1 MVSTPTRTTAAP
13 AAAGRAT
20 SGGASGKPAGS
31 STSGTGSAGAR
42 SAGAASTPGRPA
54 VTPAARVLA
63 WNRGFWSALEG
74 TGKSRNGSTYY
85 LILGSTLALTAI
97 GIMMVLSASSVEAI
111 AAGESPYSAA
121 LKQGGFAA
129 LGVFAM
135 FVLSRV
141 NVVWLRRV
149 AWWLMLLAV
158 ALLGLVLLVGRS
170 ALGNQN
176 WIDVGPFTFQPS
188 EAAKLALALWMATVL
203 DRKAKLLQEW
213 RHALIP
219 VVFPGAVVVLVLIL
233 AGNDLG
239 TAMIVMIIVAAA
251 LFFAGVRLSFFAIS
265 GALLAIGAT
274 VLAVTSPNRM
284 CRILSW
290 TGQTCA
296 DGSDLNYQSTNGLY
310 GLASGGWFGVG
321 LGQSRQKYSWIPEA
335 HNDFIFAIIGE
346 ELGLVGTIVVLVLFA
361 ILGTAIYRV
370 VVAQHDVFHRVLAG
384 AIMVWLLGQASVN
397 MAVVTGLAPVI
408 GVPLPFIS
416 YGGSALLMSLC
427 AIGVVLSL
435 ARAQMDPGMQP
446 KKMLRFGPAAFANS
460 VRRARAARAAG
471 RSAASTAASRSAAR
485 PAAKSAGRPAGN
497 PVTKGAGK
505 GAAKGAGNSSGNA
518 ANKSSAQISTG
529 KNTAGKIPTIKNS
542 ASTNRTKA

>member
-1 MVSTPTRTTAAP
+1 MVSTPTRTTTAKAAVVNKPAAP
-13 AAAGRAT
+13 R
-20 SGGASGKPAGS
+20 
-31 STSGTGSAGAR
+31 
-42 SAGAASTPGRPA
+42 AASRERLSAKKMRG
-54 VTPAARVLA
+54 
-63 WNRGFWSALEG
+63 WYRGFWSALEG
-74 TGKSRNGSTYY
+74 TDKSRNGSTYY

-111 AAGESPYSAA
+111 ADGESPYSAA
-121 LKQGGFAA
+121 LKQGMFAGIG
-129 LGVFAM
+129 LFTM

-141 NVVWLRRV
+141 NVVWLKRFAWLAMFV
-149 AWWLMLLAV
+149 AIILLV
-158 ALLGLVLLVGRS
+158 LVLLVGRS

-203 DRKAKLLQEW
+203 GRKANLLTHSK
-213 RHALIP
+213 HALIP
-219 VVFPGAVVVLVLIL
+219 VAPGAALIIGLIL

-239 TAMIVMIIVAAA
+239 TAMIVMIITAAA
-251 LFFAGVRLSFFAIS
+251 LFFAGVRLYLFAIAGILLS
-265 GALLAIGAT
+265 AFVAVLAI
-274 VLAVTSPNRM
+274 TSPNRI

-346 ELGLVGTIVVLVLFA
+346 ELGLVGTFVVLVLFA

-370 VVAQHDVFHRVLAG
+370 VVAQKDMFHRVLAG
-384 AIMVWLLGQASVN
+384 TIMVWLLGQATVN
-397 MAVVTGLAPVI
+397 MAVVTGLAPVVGI
-408 GVPLPFIS
+408 PLPFIS

-435 ARAQMDPGMQP
+435 ARAQMAPGLQP
-446 KKMLRFGPAAFANS
+446 KPLFRFGLAERLKSLRSTPATKSPAS
-460 VRRARAARAAG
+460 KPDVKTPPPKHPARKR
-471 RSAASTAASRSAAR
+471 
-485 PAAKSAGRPAGN
+485 K
-497 PVTKGAGK
+497 
-505 GAAKGAGNSSGNA
+505 
-518 ANKSSAQISTG
+518 
-529 KNTAGKIPTIKNS
+529 
-542 ASTNRTKA
+542 

>member
-1 MVSTPTRTTAAP
+1 MVSAPTRTTAATT
-13 AAAGRAT
+13 AAAGTRT
-20 SGGASGKPAGS
+20 GTASGTAK
-31 STSGTGSAGAR
+31 
-42 SAGAASTPGRPA
+42 ASPP
-54 VTPAARVLA
+54 PAAPQSAAAKVLR
-63 WNRGFWSALEG
+63 WYRGFWSSLEG

-121 LKQGGFAA
+121 LKQGLFAA
-129 LGVFAM
+129 IGVFCM
-135 FVLSRV
+135 FLLSRV
-141 NVVWLRRV
+141 NVVWLKRF
-149 AWWLMLLAV
+149 AWLAIALALVLLV
-158 ALLGLVLLVGRS
+158 LVLLVGRS

-203 DRKAKLLQEW
+203 GAKTKLLSQSK
-213 RHALIP
+213 HALVP
-219 VVFPGAVVVLVLIL
+219 VAPVAVLVIGLIL

-239 TAMIVMIIVAAA
+239 TAMIVMMITAAA
-251 LFFAGVRLSFFAIS
+251 LFFAGVRLYVFGIAGIVL
-265 GALLAIGAT
+265 GALTAVLAI
-274 VLAVTSPNRM
+274 TSPNRV

-296 DGSDLNYQSTNGLY
+296 DGSDVNYQSTNGIY

-346 ELGLVGTIVVLVLFA
+346 ELGLVGTLVVLVLFG

-370 VVAQHDVFHRVLAG
+370 VVAQKDMFHRVLAG
-384 AIMVWLLGQASVN
+384 TIMVWLLGQATVN
-397 MAVVTGLAPVI
+397 MAVVTGLAPVVGI
-408 GVPLPFIS
+408 PLPFIS

-435 ARAQMDPGMQP
+435 ARAQMAPSLQP
-446 KKMLRFGPAAFANS
+446 KRMFRFGPAAL
-460 VRRARAARAAG
+460 
-471 RSAASTAASRSAAR
+471 
-485 PAAKSAGRPAGN
+485 AKTLRKRFG
-497 PVTKGAGK
+497 
-505 GAAKGAGNSSGNA
+505 
-518 ANKSSAQISTG
+518 
-529 KNTAGKIPTIKNS
+529 
-542 ASTNRTKA
+542 STNRPKSPAAAAAAQKPSSAKNRPKNSSPKIPARKRK

>member
-1 MVSTPTRTTAAP
+1 MVSTPTRTTAARP
-13 AAAGRAT
+13 AAGGAT
-20 SGGASGKPAGS
+20 SGKTAGGQTAGGKAAGGKTQPPSASASWKPRG
-31 STSGTGSAGAR
+31 
-42 SAGAASTPGRPA
+42 
-54 VTPAARVLA
+54 TPAATVRA
-63 WNRGFWSALEG
+63 WGRGFWSALEG

-129 LGVFAM
+129 IGVFAM

-141 NVVWLRRV
+141 NVVWLRRF
-149 AWWLMLLAV
+149 AWPVMFLAV

-203 DRKAKLLQEW
+203 ARKEKLLHEW

-219 VVFPGAVVVLVLIL
+219 VVVPGAAVVLGLIL

-239 TAMIVMIIVAAA
+239 TAMIVMVIVAAA
-251 LFFAGVRLSFFAIS
+251 LFFAGVRLAFFAIS
-265 GALLAIGAT
+265 GAVLAVGTTI
-274 VLAVTSPNRM
+274 LAVTSPNRM

-346 ELGLVGTIVVLVLFA
+346 ELGLVGTLVVLVLFA
-361 ILGTAIYRV
+361 ILGAAIYRV

-384 AIMVWLLGQASVN
+384 SIMVWLLGQASVN

-427 AIGVVLSL
+427 AVGVVLSL

-446 KKMLRFGPAAFANS
+446 KKMLKFGPAAFANS

-471 RSAASTAASRSAAR
+471 K
-485 PAAKSAGRPAGN
+485 PAAKPAGQSAGRPAAN
-497 PVTKGAGK
+497 PGRTPTRP
-505 GAAKGAGNSSGNA
+505 AAHKPA
-518 ANKSSAQISTG
+518 ATN
-529 KNTAGKIPTIKNS
+529 P
-542 ASTNRTKA
+542 ASKNRTKA

>member
-1 MVSTPTRTTAAP
+1 MVSTPTRPPVA
-13 AAAGRAT
+13 
-20 SGGASGKPAGS
+20 
-31 STSGTGSAGAR
+31 
-42 SAGAASTPGRPA
+42 RPA
-54 VTPAARVLA
+54 RKGATEAGPRRTPLARV
-63 WNRGFWSALEG
+63 RGGFRRFWSALEG
-74 TGKSRNGSTYY
+74 NGKSRNGSTYY

-121 LKQGGFAA
+121 MKQGLFAA
-129 LGVFAM
+129 IGVFVM

-141 NVVWLRRV
+141 NVVWLKRF
-149 AWWLMLLAV
+149 AWPAIILAVVLLA
-158 ALLGLVLLVGRS
+158 LVLLVGRS
-170 ALGNQN
+170 TLGNQN

-203 DRKAKLLQEW
+203 NRKVKLLDNW
-213 RHALIP
+213 RHVMVP
-219 VVFPGAVVVLVLIL
+219 VVVPGAAAVLVLIL

-239 TAMIVMIIVAAA
+239 TAMIVMMILAAG
-251 LFFAGVRLSFFAIS
+251 LFFAGVRLYLFAIA
-265 GALLAIGAT
+265 GAVLAAGTAFLAI
-274 VLAVTSPNRM
+274 TSPNRM

-346 ELGLVGTIVVLVLFA
+346 ELGLIGTTVVLVLFA

-370 VVAQHDVFHRVLAG
+370 VVAQQDLFHRVLAG
-384 AIMVWLLGQASVN
+384 TIMVWLLGQATVN
-397 MAVVTGLAPVI
+397 MAVVTGLLPVV

-435 ARAQMDPGMQP
+435 ARAQMEPGMQP
-446 KKMLRFGPAAFANS
+446 KGLLKFGPAGFAAV
-460 VRRARAARAAG
+460 VRKRVAARRTSKTGAKRPG
-471 RSAASTAASRSAAR
+471 RAPKATIPDVPATPRPSGSTAARKPGTRAPAPKNPARKRS
-485 PAAKSAGRPAGN
+485 
-497 PVTKGAGK
+497 
-505 GAAKGAGNSSGNA
+505 
-518 ANKSSAQISTG
+518 
-529 KNTAGKIPTIKNS
+529 
-542 ASTNRTKA
+542 

>member
-1 MVSTPTRTTAAP
+1 MVSTPTRTTAARS
-13 AAAGRAT
+13 AAGGVSRGGAT
-20 SGGASGKPAGS
+20 SGTPAGRPAP
-31 STSGTGSAGAR
+31 SAAR
-42 SAGAASTPGRPA
+42 PTAGGPA
-54 VTPAARVLA
+54 VTPAARVRA
-63 WNRGFWSALEG
+63 WSRGFWSALEG

-129 LGVFAM
+129 IGVFAM
-135 FVLSRV
+135 LVLSRV
-141 NVVWLRRV
+141 NVVWLRRF
-149 AWWLMLLAV
+149 AWPLIFLAI

-203 DRKAKLLQEW
+203 DRKAKLLHEW

-219 VVFPGAVVVLVLIL
+219 VVLPGAIAVLGLIL

-251 LFFAGVRLSFFAIS
+251 LFFAGVRLYLFGFA
-265 GALLAIGAT
+265 GAVLALGAT
-274 VLAVTSPNRM
+274 ILAVTSPNRM

-346 ELGLVGTIVVLVLFA
+346 ELGLVGTLVVLVLFA

-370 VVAQHDVFHRVLAG
+370 VVAQKAMFHRVLAG
-384 AIMVWLLGQASVN
+384 TIMVWLLGQATVN
-397 MAVVTGLAPVI
+397 MAVVTGLAPVVGI
-408 GVPLPFIS
+408 PLPFIS

-435 ARAQMDPGMQP
+435 ARAQMAPGLQP
-446 KKMLRFGPAAFANS
+446 KRLFRFGPAGLAAS
-460 VRRARAARAAG
+460 LRKRTAARAAD
-471 RSAASTAASRSAAR
+471 A
-485 PAAKSAGRPAGN
+485 
-497 PVTKGAGK
+497 
-505 GAAKGAGNSSGNA
+505 NA
-518 ANKSSAQISTG
+518 AQPAKSTG
-529 KNTAGKIPTIKNS
+529 KSTGKATTGKQVAGAP
-542 ASTNRTKA
+542 AAGPRTGRTPAPSNPARKRK

>member
-1 MVSTPTRTTAAP
+1 MVSTPTRTTAARP
-13 AAAGRAT
+13 AAGGAT
-20 SGGASGKPAGS
+20 SGKSAGTGTLPVPAGTPSRKPAG
-31 STSGTGSAGAR
+31 
-42 SAGAASTPGRPA
+42 
-54 VTPAARVLA
+54 TPAARVRA
-63 WNRGFWSALEG
+63 WYRRFWSALEG
-74 TGKSRNGSTYY
+74 NGKSRNGSTYY

-129 LGVFAM
+129 FGVFAM

-141 NVVWLRRV
+141 NVVWLRRF
-149 AWWLMLLAV
+149 AWPAMFLAV

-203 DRKAKLLQEW
+203 DRKAKLLHEW

-219 VVFPGAVVVLVLIL
+219 VAVPGAAVVLGLIL

-251 LFFAGVRLSFFAIS
+251 LFFAGVRLYLFAIA
-265 GALLAIGAT
+265 GAALAVFTTI
-274 VLAVTSPNRM
+274 LAVTNPNRM

-346 ELGLVGTIVVLVLFA
+346 ELGLVGTLVVLVLFA

-370 VVAQHDVFHRVLAG
+370 VVAQHDIFHRVLAG

-460 VRRARAARAAG
+460 VRRARAARAATK
-471 RSAASTAASRSAAR
+471 ASSQGAAR
-485 PAAKSAGRPAGN
+485 PAAKA
-497 PVTKGAGK
+497 AGK
-505 GAAKGAGNSSGNA
+505 SPANAKPNSTRSPA
-518 ANKSSAQISTG
+518 RSAPRNPSP
-529 KNTAGKIPTIKNS
+529 KNPAPKTPAPK
-542 ASTNRTKA
+542 NRTKA